1 MIHGMTRWGSL
12 VGLAMIA
19 IGCGGS
25 PKSAASPPSA
35 TASASAAATADS
47 GAPLPSADVASANGA
62 PPSSSAAVSTSAATS
77 AAPPPAA
84 APSAAPPEHPFAKNA
99 VEATSLIDDA
109 INSRA
114 DGLGKCVDAA
124 RARRKSAHEKLVV
137 EVGIDEE
144 GHMLGVQL
152 PNKEKKDKELVDC
165 VLAAL
170 RGAPFP
176 KSRRRRH
183 HRAQDVRGQGGVSMT
198 SPPSAGAA
206 G

>member
-1 MIHGMTRWGSL
+1 MTRWGSL

-35 TASASAAATADS
+35 AASPSAAATADS
-47 GAPLPSADVASANGA
+47 GAPAPSADVGSAA
-62 PPSSSAAVSTSAATS
+62 QPSSAGAVSTSAGAS

-84 APSAAPPEHPFAKNA
+84 APSATPPEHPFAKNA

-124 RARRKSAHEKLVV
+124 RARRSSPHEKLVV

-152 PNKEKKDKELVDC
+152 PKKEKKDKELVDC

-176 KSRRRRH
+176 KSH
-183 HRAQDVRGQGGVSMT
+183 AGVITVRKTFEDKAVYR
-198 SPPSAGAA
+198 
-206 G
+206 

>member
-1 MIHGMTRWGSL
+1 MIHGMTKWGSR
-12 VGLAMIA
+12 VWVAMIA

-25 PKSAASPPSA
+25 PKSAASAPTA
-35 TASASAAATADS
+35 TATPQSAATTDSAAAPPVAAASTS
-47 GAPLPSADVASANGA
+47 APPAAGQPAPSA
-62 PPSSSAAVSTSAATS
+62 PPSESAAT
-77 AAPPPAA
+77 AATPP
-84 APSAAPPEHPFAKNA
+84 PPEHPFAKNA

-109 INSRA
+109 INSRV

-152 PNKEKKDKELVDC
+152 PKHEKKDPEFVNC
-165 VLAAL
+165 VLDAL

-176 KSRRRRH
+176 KSH
-183 HRAQDVRGQGGVSMT
+183 AGVITVRKTFEDKAVYR
-198 SPPSAGAA
+198 
-206 G
+206 